1 LIFVGFPFGG
11 SVSKLGKVT
20 LGAIGVAL
28 TLGFAHAW
36 LNLGFDP
43 LAKLG
48 LRKSAEEQAR
58 FQVGF
63 LPVT

>member
-1 LIFVGFPFGG
+1 
-11 SVSKLGKVT
+11 VSKLGKVA
-20 LGAIGVAL
+20 LGAFGVAL

-36 LNLGFDP
+36 LNLGLDP

-48 LRKSAEEQAR
+48 FRQEAEEQTR

>member
-1 LIFVGFPFGG
+1 
-11 SVSKLGKVT
+11 VSKLAKVT

-36 LNLGFDP
+36 LNLGLDP

-48 LRKSAEEQAR
+48 FRQEAEEQPR
-58 FQVGF
+58 LKVGF